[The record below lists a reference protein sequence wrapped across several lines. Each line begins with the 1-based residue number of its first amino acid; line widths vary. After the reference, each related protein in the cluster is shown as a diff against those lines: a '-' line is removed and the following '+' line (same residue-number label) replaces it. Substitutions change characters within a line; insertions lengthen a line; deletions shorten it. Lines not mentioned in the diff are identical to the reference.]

1 MLRDCKH
8 KGKSWKSNLC
18 YRQAIGCCR
27 ERGLQDQQAPRT
39 TGHTNFSK
47 YSTVSVMG
55 NEPSCFFPD
64 CSQNDEGNVQRQAVK
79 VPWHFSPGAP
89 VLPILQRWGPWM
101 TLLNHRFSLC
111 VLGWLTNPAVS
122 STFFWFTPC
131 NKEVTTGSLPTRA
144 NRSAISSALTTKTP
158 CFSTIVGQYH
168 LVPLPRPP
176 SP

>member
-1 MLRDCKH
+1 MSPH
-8 KGKSWKSNLC
+8 A
-18 YRQAIGCCR
+18 Y
-27 ERGLQDQQAPRT
+27 
-39 TGHTNFSK
+39 
-47 YSTVSVMG
+47 
-55 NEPSCFFPD
+55 FPD

-79 VPWHFSPGAP
+79 VPWDFSPGAP

-144 NRSAISSALTTKTP
+144 NRSAISSALTMRTP
-158 CFSTIVGQYH
+158 CFSTTVGQYH

-176 SP
+176 SPWAHFGLFPHFTQHIWLLPNHIYLIKCPGQAVMIVNYLHENSEDI